1 MKMSF
6 KLLDYTVSILM
17 GTGTLS
23 AVYLIVDKEW
33 NMLVAMIAGMVIG
46 MIVLLLTVLLFIPI
60 STAFELF
67 PTGMVITMLIGM
79 VVGMMTSMRNM
90 DFMSMLFPVIG
101 FSLFVQLLM
110 DLYNLKL
117 MGEVPLDK

>member
-1 MKMSF
+1 MKILF
-6 KLLDYTVSILM
+6 KLLDYIISTLM

-23 AVYLIVDKEW
+23 AVYLLVDKEW
-33 NMLVAMIAGMVIG
+33 NMPVAMITGMVSG
-46 MIVLLLTVLLFIPI
+46 MIVLLLTVLLFIPV

-79 VVGMMTSMRNM
+79 VVGMMRSIRYL
-90 DFMSMLFPVIG
+90 DFMSMLFPVVG
-101 FSLFVQLLM
+101 FSLFVQFVI

-117 MGEVPLDK
+117 IGEVPLDK